1 MFPGH
6 TEEKMNE
13 AELHY
18 KKMTETPV
26 EKLVMS
32 LSIPTI
38 ISMLISNIY
47 NLADT
52 YFVGTLGVSASGA
65 VGIVFTLMAILQA
78 IGFMLGHGS
87 GSVISRLL
95 ADRDVDTA
103 SRYIATSFFLA
114 LGFGLAFAFFGIP
127 FVHPLMRLLG
137 STETILPYAVQYG
150 VCILASAPM
159 MIGSL
164 VLNNVLRYEGKAF
177 YAMIGLTTGGLL
189 NIALDPL
196 FIHVLHMGV
205 TGAGLATA
213 ISQTVSFLILLFMF
227 RHHAQTKIALRFFT
241 PRRYLVGDVITTGF
255 PSLFRQ
261 GLTSISSGILNN
273 AAGMYGDACV
283 SAMAITGRCQF
294 FMLSVALGIGQGFQP
309 VAGFNFQAHKYAR
322 LRRAFRFTLAAGI
335 CVLIVLCSL
344 GCACAPSI
352 IGLFQGDPEV
362 RRIGGLALRFASISL
377 IFTPL
382 CITPN
387 MLFQSAG
394 QKGRALLLAC
404 LRSGICFIPL
414 LLVLPRLLGLL
425 GVQLSQPCADVLS
438 GLISFPFAIHFFRHL
453 PKEDQHVPAD
463 DAITGR

>member
-1 MFPGH
+1 MS
-6 TEEKMNE
+6 E

-26 EKLVMS
+26 EKLIIS

-52 YFVGTLGVSASGA
+52 YFVGRLGVSASGA

-95 ADRDVDTA
+95 ADKDVDTA
-103 SRYIATSFFLA
+103 SRYISTSFFLA
-114 LGFGLAFAFFGIP
+114 LGFGLIFVLFGIP
-127 FVHPLMRLLG
+127 FAKPLMRLLG
-137 STETILPYAVQYG
+137 STDTILPYAAQYG
-150 VCILASAPM
+150 FFILASAPF

-177 YAMIGLTTGGLL
+177 FAMIGLTTGGLL
-189 NIALDPL
+189 NIALDPI
-196 FIHVLHMGV
+196 FIYGLNMGV
-205 TGAGLATA
+205 GGAGLATGL
-213 ISQTVSFLILLFMF
+213 SQMVSFMILLFMF
-227 RHHAQTKIALRFFT
+227 RHHAQTKISLKYFT
-241 PRRYLVGDVITTGF
+241 PRGYLVGDVITTGF

-273 AAGMYGDACV
+273 AAGSFGDACV

-294 FMLSVALGIGQGFQP
+294 FMLSIALGIGQGFQP

-322 LRRAFRFTLAAGI
+322 LRRAFRFTLVAGVA
-335 CVLIVLCSL
+335 VLAVLCSA
-344 GCACAPSI
+344 GCIFAPSI
-352 IGLFQGDPEV
+352 VGIFQGDPEV

-414 LLVLPRLLGLL
+414 LLVLPPLLGLP

-438 GLISFPFAIHFFRHL
+438 ALIAFPFAIYFFRHL
-453 PKEDQHVPAD
+453 PREDQHVAAD
-463 DAITGR
+463 D

>member
-1 MFPGH
+1 MPEACFLRRM
-6 TEEKMNE
+6 TMTE

-18 KKMTETPV
+18 RKMTETPV
-26 EKLVMS
+26 EKLVIT
-32 LSIPTI
+32 LAVPTI

-78 IGFMLGHGS
+78 VGFMLGHGS
-87 GSVISRLL
+87 GSVVSRLL
-95 ADRDVDTA
+95 ADQDVDAA
-103 SRYIATSFFLA
+103 SKYASTSFFLA
-114 LGFGLAFAFFGIP
+114 LGFGMLFILLGIP
-127 FVHPLMRLLG
+127 FVNPLMRLLG
-137 STETILPYAVQYG
+137 STETILPYAAQYG
-150 VCILASAPM
+150 FFILASAPM

-189 NIALDPL
+189 NIALDPV
-196 FIHVLHMGV
+196 FIFIFKMGV
-205 TGAGLATA
+205 AGAGLATGL
-213 ISQTVSFLILLFMF
+213 SQTVSFIVLLAMY
-227 RHHAQTKIALRFFT
+227 RRHAQTKISLKYFT
-241 PRRYLVGDVITTGF
+241 PHAWVVGDIVTTGF

-261 GLTSISSGILNN
+261 GLSSISSGILNN
-273 AAGMYGDACV
+273 AAGAFGDACV

-309 VAGFNFQAHKYAR
+309 VAGFNYQARKYAR

-335 CVLIVLCSL
+335 AVLVVLCSA
-344 GCACAPSI
+344 GCVFAPQLVGI
-352 IGLFQGDPEV
+352 FQGDPEV

-377 IFTPL
+377 MFMPL

-404 LRSGICFIPL
+404 MRSGICFIPL
-414 LLVLPRLLGLL
+414 LLVLPPLLGIL
-425 GVQLSQPCADVLS
+425 GVQLAQPCAEVLS
-438 GLISFPFAIHFFRHL
+438 GLISYPFAIHFFRRL
-453 PKEDQHVPAD
+453 PREDQHVAAD
-463 DAITGR
+463 DH